1 MYLLKLA
8 QTINMTLDVPL
19 NEKKTAAN
27 TVLYFE
33 KLLNKL
39 NAFNTLLDKM
49 YEPFK
54 AYQTISEDSINNYR
68 QALWNYSKEIKES
81 FDDINDLAV
90 LCVSGLNKFQ
100 SDAAVSDLTS
110 AVVDNL
116 NDLEDEIKELTDNI
130 SAWDDPEYKTSIVNS
145 MDTTKL
151 TIDEIIK
158 LVTERVI
165 DHINT
170 NILAKS
176 WMDKLDESNNK
187 IINDNEPAIKRLFK
201 ERLEKLKDLA

>member
-187 IINDNEPAIKRLFK
+187 VINDNEPAIKRLFK